1 MRMNEPT
8 IRLTDSAFRGH
19 TRKYDAEILYYD
31 SPESDIHRL
40 FTNNDDERSDDGIH
54 IPELEPYLNN
64 QDDSPESDIHRLFTD
79 DNHDDLLFTDPVE
92 QLNDTRDIIQDT
104 LLSDLNELHGLK
116 YSEELKTGALNR
128 ETFVTGLGDLVF
140 GDEESKLKLAF

>member
-8 IRLTDSAFRGH
+8 IRLTDSALRGH

-40 FTNNDDERSDDGIH
+40 FTNGRNDDDSGIH

-64 QDDSPESDIHRLFTD
+64 PD
-79 DNHDDLLFTDPVE
+79 DNDNNNDNHHEDL
-92 QLNDTRDIIQDT
+92 II
-104 LLSDLNELHGLK
+104 
-116 YSEELKTGALNR
+116 Y
-128 ETFVTGLGDLVF
+128 
-140 GDEESKLKLAF
+140 